1 MSVREAQHT
10 RETSGIQEMPG
21 SIILTLFGEG
31 RWELFSL
38 IGRNKELFLHF
49 VKEISAAIEHLQVTI
64 QSIGLPDTEVN
75 DLVKDGAR
83 NPPLLFCPYMLSL
96 QERVNSG
103 GYFWIVYRNM
113 YRTKGISGTAKTAID
128 RLSIWIIRI
137 SE

>member
-38 IGRNKELFLHF
+38 ISRNKELFLHF

-75 DLVKDGAR
+75 DLVQRWSQESSFALLPIHALFAR
-83 NPPLLFCPYMLSL
+83 KGQFGRLLLDCL
-96 QERVNSG
+96 QKHV
-103 GYFWIVYRNM
+103 
-113 YRTKGISGTAKTAID
+113 
-128 RLSIWIIRI
+128 
-137 SE
+137 